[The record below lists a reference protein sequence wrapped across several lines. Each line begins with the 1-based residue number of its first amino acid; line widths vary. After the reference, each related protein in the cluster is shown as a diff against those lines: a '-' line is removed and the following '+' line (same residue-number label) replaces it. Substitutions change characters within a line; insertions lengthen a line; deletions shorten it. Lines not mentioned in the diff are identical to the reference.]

1 MKKHT
6 TVFLFVVAFIAMLII
21 PAMAI
26 DDYTGYFSEAD
37 LLAMTDDE
45 KAEFLRVH
53 GRPGGSIIS
62 VETLPNDTVLVNMQ
76 EADGTPGGSLYMLP
90 PGSDD
95 WMWEVADDVL
105 YGDTRGLL
113 EGLLATT
120 YVMCEGEFL
129 STIPTTPIF
138 YDWSSREPFEELMSR
153 SDLLHVLE
161 GYASDILNG
170 KVADAFA
177 MHDFKKLLKQQRVQE
192 LFFAETVE
200 AESYPYLLGIYSNG
214 TVPCALNDDSDYSEI
229 IYRASGTIDTASGR
243 RVTVLTAN
251 REWTEAEISRE
262 VAKGVRFG
270 NELISNPST
279 IYNCHS
285 YAWYLYSASN
295 PYWIND
301 ISQFLL
307 DNVCVEVNTSAVQIK
322 DIIVYY
328 DANDEFLHSGVVYG
342 FDASGNIL
350 IQSKWGQGAVYR
362 HVVDNVPDVYK
373 CNGSVNVKY
382 YRYHD
387 YANRYTGSEYHSGS
401 YHYYQYAD
409 FCTICNKQI
418 NTTWISVECSG
429 PPCPTPWSLIDRRRV
444 YAL

>member
-53 GRPGGSIIS
+53 GCPGGSIIS
-62 VETLPNDTVLVNMQ
+62 VETLPNDTVLVTMR
-76 EADGTPGGSLYMLP
+76 EADGTPGGFLYMPP

-105 YGDTRGLL
+105 SGDTRGLL

-177 MHDFKKLLKQQRVQE
+177 MHDFKKILKQQRVQE

-200 AESYPYLLGIYSNG
+200 AENYPYLLGIYSNG
-214 TVPCALNDDSDYSEI
+214 TVPCALTEDSIYDGIEYWNSVAIDTVVGRKVPVCPAESEI
-229 IYRASGTIDTASGR
+229 TESPIDPPITDGETI
-243 RVTVLTAN
+243 
-251 REWTEAEISRE
+251 
-262 VAKGVRFG
+262 
-270 NELISNPST
+270 
-279 IYNCHS
+279 
-285 YAWYLYSASN
+285 
-295 PYWIND
+295 
-301 ISQFLL
+301 
-307 DNVCVEVNTSAVQIK
+307 
-322 DIIVYY
+322 
-328 DANDEFLHSGVVYG
+328 
-342 FDASGNIL
+342 GNIL
-350 IQSKWGQGAVYR
+350 SVATASI
-362 HVVDNVPDVYK
+362 
-373 CNGSVNVKY
+373 CNGNS
-382 YRYHD
+382 
-387 YANRYTGSEYHSGS
+387 YTWYWFL
-401 YHYYQYAD
+401 ATAP
-409 FCTICNKQI
+409 CWI
-418 NTTWISVECSG
+418 N
-429 PPCPTPWSLIDRRRV
+429 DRRRV
-444 YAL
+444 YAF

>member
-1 MKKHT
+1 MKKHV
-6 TVFLFVVAFIAMLII
+6 TVLLFLAAVVAMLVI
-21 PAMAI
+21 PTMAI
-26 DDYTGYFSEAD
+26 DDYTGYFSEAE
-37 LLAMTDDE
+37 LLAMSEDE

-53 GRPGGSIIS
+53 RRPGGSILS
-62 VETLPNDTVLVNMQ
+62 VETLSDNTVVVTMQ
-76 EADGTPGGSLYMLP
+76 EADGTPGGVLYMPP

-95 WMWEVADDVL
+95 WMWEVSDDVL
-105 YGDTRGLL
+105 SGDTRSLL
-113 EGLLATT
+113 ETFLNTT
-120 YVMCEGEFL
+120 LVRS
-129 STIPTTPIF
+129 STAF
-138 YDWSSREPFEELMSR
+138 GAGNSSNDWVKMSVRPLVELVSRN
-153 SDLLHVLE
+153 DLLRVLDE
-161 GYASDILNG
+161 YARDLFNSSDERALTIDILYLEC
-170 KVADAFA
+170 
-177 MHDFKKLLKQQRVQE
+177 LLKQPSIQKLVFDENVE
-192 LFFAETVE
+192 LAD
-200 AESYPYLLGIYSNG
+200 YPSLLSIYSNG
-214 TVPCALNDDSDYSEI
+214 AIPCALTGCI
-229 IYRASGTIDTASGR
+229 IYNGIIYCDSGTIDTVSGR
-243 RVTVLTAN
+243 KVTVSTAGSELSETQIN
-251 REWTEAEISRE
+251 QFIADGVTYNNTMIS
-262 VAKGVRFG
+262 APT
-270 NELISNPST
+270 S

-285 YAWYLYSASN
+285 YAWYLYSTSN
-295 PYWIND
+295 PYWIDD

-328 DANDEFLHSGVVYG
+328 DENDTFQHSGVVYG

-362 HVVDNVPDVYK
+362 HVVDNVPLNYK
-373 CNGSVNVKY
+373 SNGDINVKY